1 MPELECKVNA
11 VEFTPFSFDSPIAAG
26 RTVLRPMIASDLDA
40 VHGWMSDEDVVRYQ
54 LYEPR
59 SREQVADRLAEYS
72 QAVRLEKVDDYIQ
85 PAIVVDEI
93 VVGLIYFKISSLDDL
108 TGEIGWA
115 LAREHQGK
123 GFAFEAA
130 SATLDLAFHG
140 MGLHRVF
147 AELDPRNESSIALCK
162 RLGMRE
168 EAHLIENLMFKGD
181 WADTGI
187 YGILDREWL
196 ARS

>member
-11 VEFTPFSFDSPIAAG
+11 VEFTPFSFEAPIVSG
-26 RTVLRPMIASDLDA
+26 RVVLRPMIADDLDA

-59 SREQVADRLAEYS
+59 TREQVADRLEEYS
-72 QAVRLEKVDDYIQ
+72 QAVRLEKDDDYIQ
-85 PAIVVDEI
+85 PAIVVDGT

-115 LAREHQGK
+115 LAREHHGK

-130 SATLDLAFHG
+130 SATLDLAFHVL
-140 MGLHRVF
+140 GLHRVF
-147 AELDPRNESSIALCK
+147 AELDPRNEASITLCK

-168 EAHLIENLMFKGD
+168 EAHFIEHMMFKGE

-187 YGILDREWL
+187 YGILDREWT
-196 ARS
+196 ARG

>member
-1 MPELECKVNA
+1 M
-11 VEFTPFSFDSPIAAG
+11 EFTPFTFESPIEWG
-26 RTVLRPMIASDLDA
+26 RIVLRPMIASDLEA
-40 VHGWMSDEDVVRYQ
+40 VHGWMSDEEVVRYQ

-59 SREQVADRLAEYS
+59 TLEQVADRLKEYS
-72 QAVRLEKVDDYIQ
+72 QAVRLEKDNDYIQ
-85 PAIVVDEI
+85 SAIVVDGT
-93 VVGLIYFKISSLDDL
+93 VVGLIYFKILSLDDL

-115 LAREHQGK
+115 LAREHHGK

-130 SATLDLAFHG
+130 TATLDLAFRV

-147 AELDPRNESSIALCK
+147 AELDPRNESSIALCT

-168 EAHLIENLMFKGD
+168 EARFIENLMFKGA

-187 YGILDREWL
+187 YGILDREWQ
-196 ARS
+196 ARL